1 MKEGLALHQSNTTRR
16 LRVGMVFAPNCGAM
30 TATYLST
37 FLGEAIIIW
46 LAMLSMGVVAYLF
59 YLQIKEMR
67 RNRRMDAIRA
77 RLGLRRA

>member
-1 MKEGLALHQSNTTRR
+1 
-16 LRVGMVFAPNCGAM
+16 MVLAPNFGAM

-37 FLGEAIIIW
+37 FLSEAIVVW

-67 RNRRMDAIRA
+67 RNRRMDAMRA

>member
-1 MKEGLALHQSNTTRR
+1 MQ
-16 LRVGMVFAPNCGAM
+16 M

-37 FLGEAIIIW
+37 FLSEAIVVW
-46 LAMLSMGVVAYLF
+46 LAMLSSGVVAYLF

-67 RNRRMDAIRA
+67 RNRRMDAIRQ

>member
-1 MKEGLALHQSNTTRR
+1 MP
-16 LRVGMVFAPNCGAM
+16 FAPNVSAM

-37 FLGEAIIIW
+37 FLGEAIVIW
-46 LAMLSMGVVAYLF
+46 LAVLSMGVVAYLF

-67 RNRRMDAIRA
+67 RNRRMDAIRH

>member
-1 MKEGLALHQSNTTRR
+1 
-16 LRVGMVFAPNCGAM
+16 MVVQM

-37 FLGEAIIIW
+37 FLGEAIVVW

-67 RNRRMDAIRA
+67 RNRRMDAMRA

>member
-1 MKEGLALHQSNTTRR
+1 
-16 LRVGMVFAPNCGAM
+16 M

-37 FLGEAIIIW
+37 FLGEAIVVW

-67 RNRRMDAIRA
+67 RNRRMDAMRA